1 MPANRELW
9 ISLARAYVRDGK
21 LKAAADALEEYGLN
35 SELRQTL
42 KADPDFQPLVE
53 SEKHRDLFE

>member
-1 MPANRELW
+1 MW